1 VKDDWGNHAIA
12 IQRRYKPSDWPA
24 QLSQLPE
31 IYRSDVD
38 RYLRSIARRM
48 RTVRLI
54 KARR

>member
-1 VKDDWGNHAIA
+1 MNDWGTYAIR
-12 IQRRYKPSDWPA
+12 IEKTRKPSDWPA

>member
-1 VKDDWGNHAIA
+1 MNEDWGARAVRIEKTY
-12 IQRRYKPSDWPA
+12 RPKDWPA
-24 QLSQLPE
+24 QIAQLPE